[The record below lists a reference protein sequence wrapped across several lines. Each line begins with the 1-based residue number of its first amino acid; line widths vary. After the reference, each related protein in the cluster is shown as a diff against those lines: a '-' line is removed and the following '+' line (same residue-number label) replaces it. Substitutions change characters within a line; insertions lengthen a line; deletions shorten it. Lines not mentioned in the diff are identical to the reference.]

1 MARKSKP
8 KEAGRPAVLDAPQL
22 VSVRLPGSLIARIDG
37 DAEDNFEGRSDAMR
51 RLLDSALRR
60 KGK

>member
-1 MARKSKP
+1 MARKKVSK
-8 KEAGRPAVLDAPQL
+8 GRPATLDAPQF
-22 VSVRLPGSLIARIDG
+22 VGVRLPAALIARIDA

-51 RLLDSALRR
+51 RLLESALKR